1 MALCLLLRISRVGV
15 APNVAQWT
23 KTDIFPFSW
32 SPASGGDYAAIY
44 TYISIRI
51 YLYLYIRLAVQVL
64 VAQIRRLVFGLP
76 YY

>member
-32 SPASGGDYAAIY
+32 LPASGGDYAAIY
-44 TYISIRI
+44 TYI
-51 YLYLYIRLAVQVL
+51 RLAVQ
-64 VAQIRRLVFGLP
+64 VFGLP